1 MLPVAGCGGHRVS
14 VAGGREGF
22 AEMPTFTIF
31 WKSSMYIIK
40 FRICKICVK
49 LNKIKCTSLIMIVR
63 AGSSGLFLLLFH
75 FRCKYS
81 VKNNLRKNKGVSK
94 FINKL
99 DSSLCLLD

>member
-1 MLPVAGCGGHRVS
+1 MGL
-14 VAGGREGF
+14 

-63 AGSSGLFLLLFH
+63 AGSSGLFFLLH
-75 FRCKYS
+75 FRCKYLVNNS
-81 VKNNLRKNKGVSK
+81 LGKNRGVYK
-94 FINKL
+94 FINNL
-99 DSSLCLLD
+99 NSSLCLLD